1 MDNLKIR
8 QINSRIQGNRPL
20 NSNSG
25 KSNLTNSQNVNQKTF
40 EEVFQNVQS
49 NDDVKF
55 SKHAKERIESRN
67 IEIKIDDME
76 KINSAVDKAKS
87 KGVNTALILMRDTAF
102 IANTKNK
109 TIITTV
115 TKEQLKENI
124 FTNID
129 GAVII

>member
-20 NSNSG
+20 NSNSS

-102 IANTKNK
+102 IANTKSK

-115 TKEQLKENI
+115 TKEQLKENV

>member
-115 TKEQLKENI
+115 TKEQLKENV

>member
-20 NSNSG
+20 NSNSS

-67 IEIKIDDME
+67 IEIKIDDMK

>member
-8 QINSRIQGNRPL
+8 QINSRIQRNRPL

-40 EEVFQNVQS
+40 EEVFQNVKS

-102 IANTKNK
+102 IANTKSK

-115 TKEQLKENI
+115 TKEQLKENV

>member
-1 MDNLKIR
+1 MDNLKIM

-102 IANTKNK
+102 IANTKSK

-115 TKEQLKENI
+115 TKEQLKENV